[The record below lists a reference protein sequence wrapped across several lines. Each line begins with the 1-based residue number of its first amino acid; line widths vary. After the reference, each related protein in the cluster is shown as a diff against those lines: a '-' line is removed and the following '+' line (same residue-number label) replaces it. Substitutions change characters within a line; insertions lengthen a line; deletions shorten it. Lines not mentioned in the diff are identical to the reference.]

1 MRLETFSVHSMALP
15 TSEAEIAIKEVAEEA
30 EETAIQSV
38 ASELKR
44 RFERS
49 GSMARVQEFANLFPR
64 STASAVTE
72 ALHRLCEE
80 QVAEINCLSDGGL
93 VFQFPRR

>member
-1 MRLETFSVHSMALP
+1 MVLENPPA
-15 TSEAEIAIKEVAEEA
+15 
-30 EETAIQSV
+30 ETAGAEAAVEADETIIQSV

-44 RFERS
+44 RFERT
-49 GSMARVQEFANLFPR
+49 GCMARIADFAQLFPR
-64 STASAVTE
+64 SPVGAVTE

>member
-1 MRLETFSVHSMALP
+1 MVLENPQTESSSAATTV
-15 TSEAEIAIKEVAEEA
+15 EAD
-30 EETAIQSV
+30 ETIIQSV

-44 RFERS
+44 RFERT
-49 GSMARVQEFANLFPR
+49 GCMARIGDFAQLFPR
-64 STASAVTE
+64 SPLGAVNE